1 MWLVWNPTMAGG
13 GRVTI
18 TRGLRLVAAGLLTML
33 MFSSCSNGTG
43 GNPTPTPSSPSP
55 SASATPTPTTEPSP
69 TPSTASEQAAVDAV
83 VLYLHVLD
91 KLGSDPESDLNE
103 LNTVAT
109 GQALVQWQ
117 HDLMQYRIEGWRKVG
132 EQVPAFVGSTPG
144 SSASQWLVAMCID
157 ISEVDLRD
165 AAGVSVKNPDSP
177 PRVLTEFQV
186 DHQITN
192 DTWYVATDEVKATC

>member
-1 MWLVWNPTMAGG
+1 M
-13 GRVTI
+13 TI

-109 GQALVQWQ
+109 GQALAQLQ
-117 HDLMQYRIEGWRKVG
+117 HNLMQYRIEGWRQVG
-132 EQVPAFVGSTPG
+132 EQIPTFVESTAG
-144 SSASQWLVAMCID
+144 SSAAEWSVTMCID
-157 ISEVDLRD
+157 VSKVEVLDRD
-165 AAGVSVKNPDSP
+165 GQSVKNPDSA
-177 PRVLTEFQV
+177 PRLLTVFLVQQGLT
-186 DHQITN
+186 DL
-192 DTWYVATDEVKATC
+192 WYVAQDQVTETC